1 MNCPIISAKKLKEKL
16 DNQNLIILDC
26 SPKSNMAGLNSDFG
40 NEKIEGARYF
50 DLKNNFSDPSSIYPN
65 TLPTSEKFV
74 ENCRKLGIS
83 NSSEIIIYDNLGVYT
98 SPRVWW
104 MFNVMGHNNVSVLNG
119 GLPEW
124 IKLELPT
131 QTKYASNIEI
141 GHFTPNFRKEMISDF
156 DFIKKNLIKKNA
168 LIIDA
173 RNQDRFNGVI
183 AEPREG
189 LRSGNIPN
197 SINIPFQDVLE
208 NGKFKEK
215 NQLRLVFKDIDNE
228 SKELVFSCGS
238 GVTACIVY
246 LASELILNN
255 KKSLYDGSW
264 TEWGSLMN
272 EQNYNFG

>member
-1 MNCPIISAKKLKEKL
+1 MNFPIIGAKQLKDKLE
-16 DNQNLIILDC
+16 NQNLIILDC
-26 SPKSNMAGLNSDFG
+26 SPKSNKAGLNSNYG

-50 DLKNNFSDPSSIYPN
+50 DLKNDFSDPGSNYPN
-65 TLPTSEKFV
+65 TLPTSEQFS

-83 NSSEIIIYDNLGVYT
+83 NSSEIIVYDNLGVYT

-104 MFNVMGHNNVSVLNG
+104 MFNVMGHNDVSVLNG
-119 GLPEW
+119 GLP
-124 IKLELPT
+124 
-131 QTKYASNIEI
+131 TKTNYASNIEL
-141 GHFTPNFRKEMISDF
+141 GNFTSNFRKEMISDF

-228 SKELVFSCGS
+228 SKKLVFSCGS

-264 TEWGSLMN
+264 TEWGSLVN
-272 EQNYNFG
+272 